1 MHLHHQEP
9 DVAFGLIPDLGI
21 AAAVAG
27 HRPYLDEVLRKH
39 HFLYAQTHDIYLLPS
54 NTSHTAAVRA
64 VVGATRE
71 FQDTGLSVAVDPKIL
86 FSASLPATATPLS
99 RSLDSSAN
107 ALTGQLHDARQ
118 ATDVSEAPKPF
129 HSMRNDAASS
139 VEQLTMCQT
148 DLATMAVSHPEG
160 VSTLKDDTP
169 WERRDRPAPPPSTRA
184 QAAIAPPV
192 RRRQH
197 ASASASATATDAP
210 ADSSVTH
217 PATPRHSR

>member
-9 DVAFGLIPDLGI
+9 DVAFGLIPNLGM
-21 AAAVAG
+21 AAAVADD
-27 HRPYLDEVLRKH
+27 RPNLDEVLRKH

-54 NTSHTAAVRA
+54 DTSHTAAVRA

-86 FSASLPATATPLS
+86 LSGSLPATATPLS
-99 RSLDSSAN
+99 RSLDSSAH

-118 ATDVSEAPKPF
+118 AMDVSEALEPL
-129 HSMRNDAASS
+129 HSMRNDAAFS
-139 VEQLTMCQT
+139 VEQLTMRQA
-148 DLATMAVSHPEG
+148 DLATKAGNHPEG
-160 VSTLKDDTP
+160 VSTLQDDTP

-184 QAAIAPPV
+184 QAAIAPSV

-197 ASASASATATDAP
+197 APTSATDAP
-210 ADSSVTH
+210 ADSSITH
-217 PATPRHSR
+217 PAIPRHTR

>member
-9 DVAFGLIPDLGI
+9 DVAFGLIPDLGM
-21 AAAVAG
+21 AAAVADD
-27 HRPYLDEVLRKH
+27 RPYLDEVLRKH

-54 NTSHTAAVRA
+54 DTSHTAAVRA

-86 FSASLPATATPLS
+86 LSGSLPAS
-99 RSLDSSAN
+99 
-107 ALTGQLHDARQ
+107 
-118 ATDVSEAPKPF
+118 
-129 HSMRNDAASS
+129 
-139 VEQLTMCQT
+139 
-148 DLATMAVSHPEG
+148 
-160 VSTLKDDTP
+160 
-169 WERRDRPAPPPSTRA
+169 APPPSTRA
-184 QAAIAPPV
+184 QAAIAPSV

-197 ASASASATATDAP
+197 APTSATDAP